1 MISMADRRRFR
12 PWLAVAG
19 ACVLAAGASSGS
31 ADVAARDAAFAKA
44 RAALARGDGVAA
56 EIALRDAQAQ
66 GADRTSLA
74 AGMGEALLAQG
85 KPDKARDWLGP
96 AQFADADKA
105 RGLRMLSRLE
115 SLSGNVAAAEAA
127 LAKAI
132 EARPDDADTW
142 VDLAQLRYRTGNQ
155 FAAFD
160 ALQSALKAGPDN
172 LRAID
177 FMGLIVRDQFGPEAA
192 LQWFERGLL
201 QAPHDGILLAD
212 YAATLGDLGRYR
224 QMLVVTRRMLE
235 LGVAEPKA
243 HYLQAVLAARA
254 GNLSLARACLNR
266 AGKIAEEMPS
276 TILLSGVID
285 LQSGNPKLAEESFLR
300 LVAMQPQNEAAHL
313 LLARAMYD
321 QGGQKEIIA
330 RYADWA
336 VSDAAPAYLLALVA
350 RSYED
355 LGQRQLAAPLLD
367 RAATVQPASLRPAFD
382 FGASPGAAAD
392 AAAAQVRASL
402 ATGRSAEAVAMAA
415 RLKSTWPGMG
425 SAHLLAGDAQFAAG
439 RFDLASEAYANA
451 GRVRLDDNL
460 TVRLVLT
467 AAKQGKAA
475 PGAQLTAGY
484 LGSRPQSPVAARL
497 AADYAASIGDWGRAR
512 ALLENL
518 ASRDGSRDVRLLSDL
533 SYAQLRLGDAKTA
546 TKTARRALDLQSASP
561 VAAQAL
567 AMALKAGK
575 QDEDLANALA
585 ARAARP

>member
-1 MISMADRRRFR
+1 MADRRRIR
-12 PWLAVAG
+12 PWLAMAG
-19 ACVLAAGASSGS
+19 ACVLAAGASPGT

-66 GADRTSLA
+66 GADKASLA

-85 KPDKARDWLGP
+85 KADKAREWLGP
-96 AQFADADKA
+96 AQFAEADRA

-115 SLSGNVAAAEAA
+115 GLAGNVVAAETA

-132 EARPDDADTW
+132 EARPDDADAW

-192 LQWFERGLL
+192 LQWFERGLML
-201 QAPHDGILLAD
+201 APNDGILLAD

-224 QMLVVTRRMLE
+224 QMLVVTRQMLT
-235 LGVAEPKA
+235 LGAAEPRA

-254 GNLSLARACLNR
+254 GNLSLARSCLNR
-266 AGKIAEEMPS
+266 AGKLGEDMPS
-276 TILLSGVID
+276 AILLSGIID
-285 LQSGNPKLAEESFLR
+285 LQGGNPKLAEEAFRR
-300 LVAMQPQNEAAHL
+300 LASIQPQNETAHL

-321 QGGQKEIIA
+321 QGGQKGVIE
-330 RYADWA
+330 RYAAWA
-336 VSDAAPAYLLALVA
+336 ASPAAPPYLLTLVA

-355 LGQRQLAAPLLD
+355 LGQRDLAAPLLD
-367 RAATVQPASLRPAFD
+367 RAASVQPASLRPAFD
-382 FGASPGAAAD
+382 FGASSTAPAD
-392 AAAAQVRASL
+392 LAAAQVRSAL
-402 ATGRSAEAVAMAA
+402 AGGRAGDAAAIAE
-415 RLKSTWPGMG
+415 RLKQAWPGMG
-425 SAHLLAGDAQFAAG
+425 SAYLLVGDARFAAG
-439 RFDLASEAYANA
+439 QYDLAAAAYADA
-451 GRVRLDDNL
+451 ARVRLDDQL
-460 TVRLVLT
+460 AVRLVFT
-467 AAKQGKAA
+467 AAQQGNAA
-475 PGAQLTAGY
+475 AGAQLAAGY

-497 AADYAASIGDWGRAR
+497 AADYAASIGDWGKAR

-518 ASRDGSRDVRLLSDL
+518 AGQSGGRDVRLLSDL
-533 SYAQLRLGDAKTA
+533 SYAQLRLGDPQTA
-546 TKTARRALDLQSASP
+546 TKTARRALDLQPASP

-567 AMALKAGK
+567 AMALKAAK
-575 QDEDLANALA
+575 QDDDLATALET
-585 ARAARP
+585 RAARP

>member
-1 MISMADRRRFR
+1 MADRRRLR
-12 PWLAVAG
+12 PWLALAG
-19 ACVLAAGASSGS
+19 ACALAAGSSPGT

-66 GADRTSLA
+66 GADRISLA

-85 KPDKARDWLGP
+85 KPDKAREWLGP
-96 AQFADADKA
+96 AQFAEADRA

-127 LAKAI
+127 LSKAI
-132 EARPDDADTW
+132 VASPDDADAW

-160 ALQSALKAGPDN
+160 ALQSALKAGPGN

-201 QAPHDGILLAD
+201 QAPNDGILLAD

-266 AGKIAEEMPS
+266 AGKIGEEMPS
-276 TILLSGVID
+276 AILLSGIID
-285 LQSGNPKLAEESFLR
+285 LQGGNPKLAEESFRR
-300 LVAMQPQNEAAHL
+300 LVSMQPQNEAAHL

-321 QGGQKEIIA
+321 QGGQKSVIEKYGSLA
-330 RYADWA
+330 A
-336 VSDAAPAYLLALVA
+336 SDAAPPYLLTLVA

-355 LGQRQLAAPLLD
+355 LGQRDLAAPLLD
-367 RAATVQPASLRPAFD
+367 RAASVQAASLRTALD
-382 FGASPGAAAD
+382 FGASSTTPGD
-392 AAAAQVRASL
+392 AAAAKV
-402 ATGRSAEAVAMAA
+402 RSALASGRIADA
-415 RLKSTWPGMG
+415 LSTAEQLESAWQGMG

-439 RFDLASEAYANA
+439 RFDLAAAAYAQA
-451 GRVRLDDNL
+451 ARVRLDDNL
-460 TVRLVLT
+460 AVRLVLT
-467 AAKQGKAA
+467 AARQGKAA
-475 PGAQLTAGY
+475 SGAQLTAGY
-484 LGSRPQSPVAARL
+484 LSSRPQSPVAARL
-497 AADYAASIGDWGRAR
+497 AADYAASMGDWGKAR
-512 ALLENL
+512 SLLENL
-518 ASRDGSRDVRLLSDL
+518 AARGGGRDVRLLGDL
-533 SYAQLRLGDAKTA
+533 SYAQLRLGDVKSA
-546 TKTARRALDLQSASP
+546 TNTARRALDLQPASP

-575 QDEDLANALA
+575 QDDDLANALA